1 MRSLRFMI
9 IAGLILSAVSAFA
22 AAPQKMSVQIRN
34 GQIRATPSYLGQVVA
49 ALNYGDQV
57 QVAEQQG
64 DWMKV
69 TGPGGQTG
77 WIHNSALSKKKI
89 VMKAGA
95 DNVETSA
102 SGDELALA
110 GKGFNS
116 DVEAEFKSKNKNI
129 DFTWVDRMEKMKVTP
144 QEMAAFL
151 KEGQVV
157 PSTGGG
163 P

>member
-9 IAGLILSAVSAFA
+9 MAGLILSAVSAFGA
-22 AAPQKMSVQIRN
+22 WPQTMSVQIRN
-34 GQIRATPSYLGQVVA
+34 GQIRATPSYLGQVVT

-57 QVAEQQG
+57 QVTGQQG
-64 DWMKV
+64 DWMNV
-69 TGPGGQTG
+69 TGPGGKAG
-77 WIHNSALSKKKI
+77 WMHSSALSKKKI

-95 DNVETSA
+95 DDVETSA

-116 DVEAEFKSKNKNI
+116 DVEAEFKAKNKNV
-129 DFTWVDRMEKMKVTP
+129 DFKWVDRMEKMKVTP
-144 QEMAAFL
+144 QEMTDFL

-157 PSTGGG
+157 AAGGG
-163 P
+163 R